1 VSGERRRIVV
11 VGCGFGGATAVRRLA
26 GRVDARAEL
35 IALDAGTDFYNY
47 TILPRTLVEDVEPA
61 HVTVPLRTLFD
72 GLPVDLRVEKVIGI
86 DAAGRTLHTRR
97 AELRYDVLVIAV
109 GSRAVPLPRDD
120 DSLVLYPKASRH
132 LDRLRAIVRRAI
144 TGDGAGNG
152 ASRAKLPRRFAIVGG
167 GLTGIE
173 FAVTLREAIEQAIS
187 RTGSLHRE
195 FQVDLFE
202 SAPRLIPRHPP
213 RFSDHLQALLERRGV
228 RVFVNSH
235 VGEVNAN
242 SLIVEGG
249 PVPVDVTL
257 CCIGSRPNLNMEIS
271 GLGDAR
277 EGLPVNPFLQSI
289 ADPRVFALGD
299 DARIEGLSDAA
310 DTKFASQAVRQGRVV
325 AENVWRMLAGGPLR
339 AYRPGAHP
347 VGVMLGAK
355 RGSLAYRGWHWTG
368 RLPGLVKRY
377 LETHVP

>member
-1 VSGERRRIVV
+1 
-11 VGCGFGGATAVRRLA
+11 VGCGFGGVTAVRRLA
-26 GRVDARAEL
+26 RRVDARAEL
-35 IALDAGTDFYNY
+35 IALDAGTDLYNY

-61 HVTVPLRTLFD
+61 HVTVPLQTLFH

-86 DAAGRTLHTRR
+86 DAAGRTLHTRH
-97 AELRYDVLVIAV
+97 AELRYDILVIAV

-132 LDRLRAIVRRAI
+132 LDRLRAIVRGAI
-144 TGDGAGNG
+144 TGDGAGYG
-152 ASRAKLPRRFAIVGG
+152 ASRAMPSRRFGIVGG

-173 FAVTLREAIEQAIS
+173 FAVTLREAIDQAIS
-187 RTGSLHRE
+187 RTGSSHRD

-202 SAPRLIPRHPP
+202 SAPRLIPRQP
-213 RFSDHLQALLERRGV
+213 RPFSDHLQALLERRGV

-235 VGEVNAN
+235 VREVNAN

-271 GLGDAR
+271 GLGDAG
-277 EGLPVNPFLQSI
+277 EGLSVNPFLQSI

-299 DARIEGLSDAA
+299 NARIEGLSDAA
-310 DTKFASQAVRQGRVV
+310 DTKFAFQAVRQGRVV
-325 AENVWRMLAGGPLR
+325 AENVWRMLAARPLR
-339 AYRPGAHP
+339 AYRPGARP

-355 RGSLAYRGWHWTG
+355 HGSLVYRGWHYTG

-377 LETHVP
+377 LETHVS